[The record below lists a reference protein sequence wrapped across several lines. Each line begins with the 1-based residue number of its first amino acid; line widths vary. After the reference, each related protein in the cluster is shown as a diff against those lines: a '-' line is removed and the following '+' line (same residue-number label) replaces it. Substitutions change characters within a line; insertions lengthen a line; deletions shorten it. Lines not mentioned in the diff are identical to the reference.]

1 MLRDECRLKTHR
13 EVSQGGSLGEEVS
26 NLTKK
31 APDDASICL
40 SKTCLMQHLSST
52 SSSLTAAR
60 LSQFFL
66 TEATISLG
74 VTSSLHCFAIHLV
87 QANRHTVLACI
98 VLTAL
103 SNATQR
109 HTGERSGIPAGRK
122 GEASAKRRTDH
133 RLLTLAALQ
142 QLALQCAD

>member
-31 APDDASICL
+31 APDDASRCL
-40 SKTCLMQHLSST
+40 SKTCLMQRLSST

-87 QANRHTVLACI
+87 QANCTVLASI

-103 SNATQR
+103 SNGTQQ

-133 RLLTLAALQ
+133 RLLTLAAL
-142 QLALQCAD
+142 